1 LEILNLKLYLCIVH
15 GETKKIVLN
24 VNSTNIYTLGVIQTL
39 VIVEKSIVNFFII

>member
-1 LEILNLKLYLCIVH
+1 ME
-15 GETKKIVLN
+15 KKIVLN